1 LTLTEQ
7 SIVLLL
13 LYKASF
19 LLKLRARGSKWRHSF
34 SFVPLEVL
42 FGITATSLF
51 GHDLL
56 EHLILLIQVILLLL
70 SHNLPRGVLHAV
82 SLFAYSRRRN
92 ILLSRR
98 HLGLWTVFQSWS
110 VLLLLLIFSE
120 RILPLQLL
128 LLKIIGA
135 AILLKVLALLLLI
148 GLSYEINTYIG
159 WGSITLKDTCLL
171 FLSLQL
177 PWRSHFTLSLAMP
190 PSAAVT

>member
-1 LTLTEQ
+1 
-7 SIVLLL
+7 LL

-42 FGITATSLF
+42 FGVTATSLF

-82 SLFAYSRRRN
+82 SLFAYSRWRN

-128 LLKIIGA
+128 LLKIICA
-135 AILLKVLALLLLI
+135 AIFLKVLALLLLI
-148 GLSYEINTYIG
+148 GLSDEINAYIC
-159 WGSITLKDTCLL
+159 WCSITLKDTCLF

-177 PWRSHFTLSLAMP
+177 PWRGHFTLGLAMS
-190 PSAAVT
+190 PSPAVA

>member
-1 LTLTEQ
+1 
-7 SIVLLL
+7 
-13 LYKASF
+13 
-19 LLKLRARGSKWRHSF
+19 
-34 SFVPLEVL
+34 
-42 FGITATSLF
+42 
-51 GHDLL
+51 
-56 EHLILLIQVILLLL
+56 
-70 SHNLPRGVLHAV
+70 LHAV
-82 SLFAYSRRRN
+82 SLFAYSRWRN

-148 GLSYEINTYIG
+148 GLSDEINAYIC
-159 WGSITLKDTCLL
+159 WCSITLKDTCLF

-177 PWRSHFTLSLAMP
+177 PWRGHLTLSLAMS